1 MAVGTGPAQA
11 RAYYQSIMGW
21 GGAYGALPFPAEVL
35 ATDGFWGGG
44 AAIVFSCEPIEELI
58 RVTQMILVKL
68 VGLKNKTKHR
78 KIAATS
84 HEAGKGWGGGG
95 IGVRRR

>member
-1 MAVGTGPAQA
+1 M
-11 RAYYQSIMGW
+11 
-21 GGAYGALPFPAEVL
+21 

-68 VGLKNKTKHR
+68 VDLKNKTKHR

-84 HEAGKGWGGGG
+84 HEAGKGWGWWWNRSEKKIETVGSYSDHN
-95 IGVRRR
+95 VLYACMKLSKNKLSQSY